1 MFIPDSRLLF
11 SVSGSLVS
19 LSGMLGLIGML
30 PEKACGAS
38 AGASDGAPLFIF
50 PGAGARSGAA
60 LF

>member
-1 MFIPDSRLLF
+1 M
-11 SVSGSLVS
+11 SGSLVS

-38 AGASDGAPLFIF
+38 AGASAGAPLFIF